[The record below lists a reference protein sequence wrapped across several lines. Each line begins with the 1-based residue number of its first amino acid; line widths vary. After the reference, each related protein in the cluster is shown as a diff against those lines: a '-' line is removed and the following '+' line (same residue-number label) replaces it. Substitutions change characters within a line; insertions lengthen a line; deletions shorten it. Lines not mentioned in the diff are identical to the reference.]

1 MPDHGQRQN
10 RGTRAH
16 APRHGKQVPRV
27 LRRAG
32 AQCEHLLVAGLFA
45 GGCGESGGHPGEGVE
60 PVERERGPHHKLPEC
75 VASPD
80 VDQFVRQHGP
90 PPPAGP
96 LRRRRRKQDRRPPQ
110 ASGHRCGGSWA
121 EVEPHFALDAE
132 ECADHVHV
140 PKPDG
145 VIHRL
150 RLANESVEAKPA
162 CQQRGQRR
170 GTADAPEQKWQRNRG
185 HWRRRLGRRRRG
197 RCGVG

>member
-32 AQCEHLLVAGLFA
+32 AQCNHLLVAGLFT
-45 GGCGESGGHPGEGVE
+45 GGCGEPCGHPGEGVE
-60 PVERERGPHHKLPEC
+60 PVERERGSHQELPEC

-80 VDQFVRQHGP
+80 MDQFVRQHGP

-170 GTADAPEQKWQRNRG
+170 GAADAPEQKWQRNRG
-185 HWRRRLGRRRRG
+185 DWRWRLGHSHRG